1 MRKFISSEPTLIF
14 HLFLIIFGKI
24 FGWIFSP
31 KNAPKAAFSLGKN
44 ALDWFLTDSTNFT
57 RFLGV
62 FGGEKR
68 LFQSFYT
75 FFFSLGEKNVAKS
88 ESRAP
93 IAVWYSGVFEKSV
106 VTRPR
111 ATNHRAPFRC
121 GNFYQAREKKRDSQ
135 SGPDIR
141 VGAACRG
148 DRAPGGTNHSSKKT
162 IYAFTNNRTTFCLK
176 AWNCQK
182 RPFLKF
188 WDFVRFIL
196 SEQK

>member
-121 GNFYQAREKKRDSQ
+121 GNFYQAREKNATANQ
-135 SGPDIR
+135 GATFEWALP
-141 VGAACRG
+141 VGETERQEE
-148 DRAPGGTNHSSKKT
+148 
-162 IYAFTNNRTTFCLK
+162 RTTPQRKQFTLSLTIEPLF
-176 AWNCQK
+176 AWK
-182 RPFLKF
+182 HEIAKKGLF
-188 WDFVRFIL
+188 
-196 SEQK
+196 